1 MNAPRIMVFRPTM
14 EDMKDFSG
22 YISYMESKG
31 AHLAGVAKV
40 IPPKEFVPRQRY
52 DDIDMTIPAPIQQEV
67 MGHQGLYTQ
76 YNIQKKAMTVEEYRK
91 LANSS
96 KYCPTNFDY
105 EDLERKYWKN
115 ITYNPPIY
123 GADISGSIYDKGWKI
138 WNINRLNTILD
149 LIEEEEGVKIE
160 GVNTAYLYFGMW
172 KTTFAWHTEDMDLYS
187 INYIHHGAP
196 KTWYAIPTEHARR
209 LERLAAGFFPGSFAD
224 CSNFL
229 RHKMT
234 VIAPYI
240 LKKYSIPFDK
250 ITQEVGEFMITFPYG
265 YHSGFNHGYNIA
277 ESTNFAS
284 LRWINFGKRASSCT
298 CSKDSVKIGMNP
310 FVRVFQ
316 PDRYQAW
323 MEGRDIIYIP
333 EVDGPNP
340 PSVAHKEAVQRS
352 KGKEIAKVHR
362 RHPVHK
368 KGINGE
374 LKVKKEGKVKKI
386 KEDPDKI
393 RTKRKRDKREGKRKK
408 HRHSSESSD
417 SKVHKSM
424 LSKEERK
431 QRKKLKKE
439 KKRKHSKDKYQDC
452 SVDKIRKIGSKSPVI
467 KVKHVCDL
475 SQLAEAAERVAANS
489 GMFIP
494 SGSNVG
500 SSDIKVEVT
509 AGGDAVPHHRTE
521 MAVVSNGQA
530 NNESQLGQHRK

>member
-1 MNAPRIMVFRPTM
+1 
-14 EDMKDFSG
+14 
-22 YISYMESKG
+22 
-31 AHLAGVAKV
+31 
-40 IPPKEFVPRQRY
+40 
-52 DDIDMTIPAPIQQEV
+52 
-67 MGHQGLYTQ
+67 
-76 YNIQKKAMTVEEYRK
+76 
-91 LANSS
+91 
-96 KYCPTNFDY
+96 
-105 EDLERKYWKN
+105 
-115 ITYNPPIY
+115 
-123 GADISGSIYDKGWKI
+123 
-138 WNINRLNTILD
+138 
-149 LIEEEEGVKIE
+149 
-160 GVNTAYLYFGMW
+160 
-172 KTTFAWHTEDMDLYS
+172 MDLS
-187 INYIHHGAP
+187 
-196 KTWYAIPTEHARR
+196 
-209 LERLAAGFFPGSFAD
+209 LFVFFV
-224 CSNFL
+224 
-229 RHKMT
+229 T
-234 VIAPYI
+234 
-240 LKKYSIPFDK
+240 
-250 ITQEVGEFMITFPYG
+250 
-265 YHSGFNHGYNIA
+265 HS
-277 ESTNFAS
+277 
-284 LRWINFGKRASSCT
+284 
-298 CSKDSVKIGMNP
+298 
-310 FVRVFQ
+310 
-316 PDRYQAW
+316 
-323 MEGRDIIYIP
+323 P
-333 EVDGPNP
+333 EK
-340 PSVAHKEAVQRS
+340 AS

-374 LKVKKEGKVKKI
+374 LKVKKEAKVKKI

-521 MAVVSNGQA
+521 TAVVSNGQA
-530 NNESQLGQHRK
+530 NNESQLGTNIESENFEKEHTYSSPSATSKRKKANPTISSSSISCNNNLSSSSTNDSIEKKEENVTQTDSKVTVEEAPGESPSKEVQKITERG

>member
-76 YNIQKKAMTVEEYRK
+76 YNIQKKAMTVEEYKK

-96 KYCPTNFDY
+96 KYCTPPHFDY

-123 GADISGSIYDKGWKI
+123 GLTYPARYMTKDGRFEHQQTEYDTGSHRRGG
-138 WNINRLNTILD
+138 R
-149 LIEEEEGVKIE
+149 
-160 GVNTAYLYFGMW
+160 
-172 KTTFAWHTEDMDLYS
+172 
-187 INYIHHGAP
+187 
-196 KTWYAIPTEHARR
+196 YAIPTEHARR

-316 PDRYQAW
+316 PDRYQEW
-323 MEGRDIIYIP
+323 MEGRDVIYIP

-340 PSVAHKEAVQRS
+340 PSVAHKEAVQR
-352 KGKEIAKVHR
+352 
-362 RHPVHK
+362 
-368 KGINGE
+368 
-374 LKVKKEGKVKKI
+374 L
-386 KEDPDKI
+386 D
-393 RTKRKRDKREGKRKK
+393 
-408 HRHSSESSD
+408 
-417 SKVHKSM
+417 
-424 LSKEERK
+424 
-431 QRKKLKKE
+431 
-439 KKRKHSKDKYQDC
+439 
-452 SVDKIRKIGSKSPVI
+452 
-467 KVKHVCDL
+467 
-475 SQLAEAAERVAANS
+475 
-489 GMFIP
+489 F
-494 SGSNVG
+494 
-500 SSDIKVEVT
+500 
-509 AGGDAVPHHRTE
+509 
-521 MAVVSNGQA
+521 
-530 NNESQLGQHRK
+530 